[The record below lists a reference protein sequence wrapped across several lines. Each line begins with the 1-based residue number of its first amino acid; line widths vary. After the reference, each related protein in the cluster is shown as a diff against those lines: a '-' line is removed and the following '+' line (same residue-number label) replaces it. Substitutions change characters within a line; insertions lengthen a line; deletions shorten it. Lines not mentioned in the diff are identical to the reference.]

1 MTTLYGLLNIRFK
14 KCMGYDCSI
23 MIKTDFRKR
32 HDRKATLKKLEE
44 TAAILNSAEGANSY
58 VVCTDDS
65 FNQWCIREGDDEQ
78 FFMEL
83 GLFNGFWHMETGF
96 HYSQYFYK
104 AHSIR
109 RSVYEYVKLL
119 GEKEAWPCDERFS
132 WNSHVLSDYCR
143 TFEDWVALCEKE
155 LGKKIEKL
163 NIRDVMNRKDQFYQG
178 DLVYYDS
185 FEDYHQK
192 EKIYKKLYSDYDLLE
207 MLDVGP
213 LLYLKKDGKKYM
225 LNIETNSFLT
235 DGPIDSYQMVD
246 TCHYFTLIKDKKKA
260 LFSNEGTQIT
270 DFRNAHFYS
279 KHEYEGGYHNRIRD
293 LDSDF
298 VLDI

>member
-32 HDRKATLKKLEE
+32 HEKEATLKKLEE
-44 TAAILNSAEGANSY
+44 TAAILNNAEGANSF
-58 VVCTDDS
+58 VVWTDDS

>member
-1 MTTLYGLLNIRFK
+1 M
-14 KCMGYDCSI
+14 
-23 MIKTDFRKR
+23 R
-32 HDRKATLKKLEE
+32 HDREATLKKLEE
-44 TAAILNSAEGANSY
+44 TAFLLNNAEGANSY
-58 VVCTDDS
+58 VVWTDDT
-65 FNQWCIREGDDEQ
+65 FDQWCIRDSDDGH

-83 GLFNGFWHMETGF
+83 WLFNGFWHMETGF
-96 HYSQYFYK
+96 NYSQYFYK
-104 AHSIR
+104 VHSIR
-109 RSVYEYVKLL
+109 RCVYEYAKIL

-132 WNSHVLSDYCR
+132 WNSDVLSDYCR
-143 TFEDWVALCEKE
+143 TFEDWIALCEKE

-163 NIRDVMNRKDQFYQG
+163 DIRDVMNSKDQFYQG

-192 EKIYKKLYSDYDLLE
+192 EKIYKEQYSDYDLLE

-225 LNIETNSFLT
+225 LNTEINSFLT
-235 DGPIDSYQMVD
+235 GGPIDSFQMVD

-260 LFSNEGTQIT
+260 LFSNEGKQIT
-270 DFRNAHFYS
+270 DFGDAHFYS
-279 KHEYEGGYHNRIRD
+279 KHEYEGGYHQRIRD

>member
-1 MTTLYGLLNIRFK
+1 
-14 KCMGYDCSI
+14 
-23 MIKTDFRKR
+23 
-32 HDRKATLKKLEE
+32 
-44 TAAILNSAEGANSY
+44 
-58 VVCTDDS
+58 
-65 FNQWCIREGDDEQ
+65 
-78 FFMEL
+78 
-83 GLFNGFWHMETGF
+83 
-96 HYSQYFYK
+96 
-104 AHSIR
+104 
-109 RSVYEYVKLL
+109 
-119 GEKEAWPCDERFS
+119 
-132 WNSHVLSDYCR
+132 
-143 TFEDWVALCEKE
+143 
-155 LGKKIEKL
+155 
-163 NIRDVMNRKDQFYQG
+163 
-178 DLVYYDS
+178 
-185 FEDYHQK
+185 
-192 EKIYKKLYSDYDLLE
+192 